1 MAPVAA
7 PPAPTLSWPRI
18 AALVVAFTWLG
29 GAIGYFVATDRHD
42 EPDPVDVGFLFDMS
56 THHSQAVDMALQTVG
71 RGEDSLIQQFARE
84 ILVGQSYEI
93 GLMGQ
98 RLFDA
103 GLRLEDR
110 PPDAMGWMGMAVP
123 VAEMPGLA
131 TDAQM
136 AALRA
141 AEGAELD
148 RLFLELMAAHHV
160 GGIHMAEHAAAN
172 GADASLRDLAA
183 RMARNQ
189 RLEVNDYIQLAREHG
204 IDADLPGPMAV
215 ADIDSE
221 GTAG

>member
-1 MAPVAA
+1 MAPAAA

-18 AALVVAFTWLG
+18 AVLVVAFMWLG
-29 GAIGYFVATDRHD
+29 GALGYFVATDRDD

-56 THHSQAVDMALQTVG
+56 THHAQAVDMALSAVG

-98 RLFDA
+98 RLFDV

-110 PPDAMGWMGMAVP
+110 PPEAMAWMGMAVP
-123 VAEMPGLA
+123 ANEMPGMA
-131 TDAQM
+131 SDAEV
-136 AALRA
+136 AALSA

-160 GGIHMAEHAAAN
+160 GGIHMAEYAAAH

-204 IDADLPGPMAV
+204 IDADLPDPMAV
-215 ADIDSE
+215 DDIDE
-221 GTAG
+221 GAAG